1 MLQISGSQAISAFR
15 VEKLLI
21 DVQTNLPHIH
31 VSKLV
36 SEFQH
41 FVDINGELGAEQ
53 HQVLSKLLTYGPKRR
68 EAKNNGQLILVL
80 PRVGTI
86 SPWSTKATNIANN
99 TGLSNV
105 KRLERGIAW
114 YVEAQQALNNTELME
129 LAALL
134 HDPMVESVVFDFDS
148 AQQLFIEQSPK
159 PLTEVDVL
167 DGGRAALDH
176 ANQTMGLALSDDE
189 IEYLVEQYTAIN
201 KNPTDVELMM
211 FAQVNSEHCRHKI
224 FNADWIIDGK
234 EQINSLFGMI
244 RNTHKLNSEGTL
256 VAYSDNSS
264 VLAGSDSARL
274 MVDADSKQFDP
285 VQEPVHILCK
295 VETHNH
301 PTAISPFSGA
311 ATGSGGEI
319 RDEGATGRGSKP
331 KAGLAGFSVSNL
343 RIPGAE
349 QPWENPESKPDR
361 IASSLQIMLDGPI
374 GGAAFNN
381 EFGRPNISGYFR
393 TFEQQVNGETRGYH
407 KPIMLAGGMGNIREQ
422 HVEKN
427 TIPDGA
433 HIIVLGGPA
442 MLIGLGGGAA
452 SSVSTGASS
461 EDLDFASVQRGN
473 PEMQRRCQEV
483 IDTCTAMGK
492 NNPIVSIHD
501 IGAGGLCN
509 ALPELVGDAGKGGHF
524 QLRDVLSEEP
534 GMTPMQIWCNEAQER
549 YTLAVMPEDLDT
561 FKAIC
566 ERERC
571 LYCVVGE
578 ATDQRDLVLDDI
590 EFANGSEREQKP
602 IDLPMDLL
610 FGKPPKMLRNVAS
623 QKVKEE
629 QFDETTIDLKEALY
643 RVLQLPSVADKTF
656 LISIGDR
663 SVTGM
668 ICRDQ
673 MVGKW
678 QVPVADVAVTASSY
692 EGVTGEAM
700 SIGERTPLASINGPA
715 SGRMAIGEALTNM
728 AASSVRSMSEIK
740 LSANWM
746 AAANHPG
753 DDAQLYATVKTV
765 GMEICPQL
773 GISIPVGKDSMSMK
787 TVWQDRESKQNKSVT
802 APVSLIVSAFAPVD
816 DVSKTVTPALH
827 EDFAG
832 SELLFLDIA
841 QGKTRLSLS
850 ALAQVF
856 QQVGTADEC
865 PDVDDSAFLKSSF
878 EFIQAAL
885 KAGFIKAY
893 HDRSDGGLAATLLEM
908 SFASRCGLDIEL
920 PESFGHSQNNRPS
933 SPAASLFNEE
943 LGAVLQVSKV
953 DKSAL
958 MVLATEHGVDGVIHT
973 LGQATDD
980 EHIVIKQ
987 AGKILLQ
994 ESRIDCHRAWS
1005 ATSYEMQKLRDNPS
1019 CAQEEYDRLLD
1030 VKDTGLHSELS
1041 FDVNEDIT
1049 TPFIQTNTRPKIAIL
1064 REQGVNGQMEMAAA
1078 FRYAGFDAIDVTMS
1092 DLMAGR
1098 ASLADFNGLAAC
1110 GGFSY
1115 GDVLG
1120 AGEGWAKTVL
1130 YNTALRD
1137 QFSAYFEREDAF
1149 TLGICNGCQM
1159 VSNLKEIIPGTEH
1172 WPHFVKN
1179 KSEQYEARVIQA
1191 EVQASNSVLLSGMA
1205 GSSMPLV
1212 VAHGEGRAEF
1222 STQSQLD
1229 AIKNQVAI
1237 RYVDSAKN
1245 IANQYPANP
1254 NGSPEG
1260 IAGLCNDDGRVTIMM
1275 PHPERIFRTVANS
1288 WSDESWGEYSPWMR
1302 LFRNA
1307 RVWLC

>member
-1 MLQISGSQAISAFR
+1 MLQISGSQALSSFR
-15 VEKLLI
+15 VEKLLA
-21 DVQTNLPHIH
+21 DVQKTLPS
-31 VSKLV
+31 VQKLV

-41 FVDINGELGAEQ
+41 FVDLDVALDDEHKN
-53 HQVLSKLLTYGPKRR
+53 VLDKLLTYGPKRR
-68 EAKNNGQLILVL
+68 EAAHDGQLIVIL
-80 PRVGTI
+80 PRIGTI
-86 SPWSTKATNIANN
+86 SPWSTKATDIAKNA
-99 TGLSNV
+99 GLARI
-105 KRLERGIAW
+105 KRIERGIAW
-114 YVEAQQALNNTELME
+114 YVQSDSVLTEQE
-129 LAALL
+129 LSELSIKL
-134 HDPMVESVVFDFDS
+134 HDPMVESVVYDFS
-148 AQQLFIEQSPK
+148 AAEQLFVEQSPQ
-159 PLTEVDVL
+159 PLTEVKL
-167 DGGRAALDH
+167 LENGKSALEQ
-176 ANQTMGLALSDDE
+176 ANQDMGLALSDDE
-189 IEYLVEQYTAIN
+189 IDYLTEQYTAIK

-224 FNADWIIDGK
+224 FNADWVIDGN
-234 EQINSLFGMI
+234 EQPNSLFGMI
-244 RNTHKLNSEGTL
+244 RNTHKLNAKGTL

-264 VLAGSDSARL
+264 VLAGSESARF
-274 MVDADSKQFDP
+274 MVNPETKQFSTT
-285 VQEPVHILCK
+285 QEDVHILCK

-301 PTAISPFSGA
+301 PTAISPFPGA

-331 KAGLAGFSVSNL
+331 KAGLNGFSVSNL

-349 QPWENPESKPDR
+349 QSWEGTESKPDR
-361 IASSLQIMLDGPI
+361 IASPLQIMLEGPI

-381 EFGRPNISGYFR
+381 EFGRPNIAGYFR
-393 TFEQQVNGETRGYH
+393 TFEQEVNGEVRGYH

-427 TIPDGA
+427 IIPDGA
-433 HIIVLGGPA
+433 YIIVLGGPA

-452 SSVSTGASS
+452 SSVATGSSS

-524 QLRDVLSEEP
+524 QLREVLNEEP

-549 YTLAVMPEDLDT
+549 YTMAVMPDDLDT

-571 LYCVVGE
+571 LYCVVGQ
-578 ATDQRDLVLDDI
+578 ATDEQSLVLDDE
-590 EFANGSEREQKP
+590 EFVNGSDREQKP

-610 FGKPPKMLRNVAS
+610 FGKPPKMLRDVDSARP
-623 QKVKEE
+623 KVE
-629 QFDETTIDLKEALY
+629 QFDEQKIDINEALY
-643 RVLQLPSVADKTF
+643 RVLNLPSVADKTF
-656 LISIGDR
+656 LITIGDR

-692 EGVTGEAM
+692 EGLTGEAM

-715 SGRMAIGEALTNM
+715 SGRMSIGEALTNM
-728 AASSVRSMSEIK
+728 AAANIRDMSEIK

-753 DDAQLYATVKTV
+753 DDAALYATVETV
-765 GMEICPQL
+765 GMEICPEL

-787 TVWQDRESKQNKSVT
+787 TVWQDRDGDEPRSVT
-802 APVSLIVSAFAPVD
+802 SPVSLIVSAFAPVD
-816 DVSKTVTPALH
+816 DVSKTVTPALND
-827 EDFAG
+827 DFDNT
-832 SELLFLDIA
+832 ELLFLDIA
-841 QGKTRLSLS
+841 QAKTRLSLS
-850 ALAQVF
+850 ALAQVY
-856 QQVGTADEC
+856 QQVGAADQC
-865 PDVDDSAFLKSSF
+865 PDVDNAAFLKSSF
-878 EFIQAAL
+878 LFIQAGI
-885 KAGFIKAY
+885 KAQLIQAY
-893 HDRSDGGLAATLLEM
+893 HDRSDGGLVTTLLEM
-908 SFASRCGLDIEL
+908 AFASRCGMDIDL
-920 PESFGHSQNNRPS
+920 PAQEGSDI
-933 SPAASLFNEE
+933 AALFNEE
-943 LGAVLQVSKV
+943 LGAVLQVKKSDYAALIGLAKEFQVESVLHRIGKAIAGEQITIRKADKV
-953 DKSAL
+953 LISENR
-958 MVLATEHGVDGVIHT
+958 V
-973 LGQATDD
+973 
-980 EHIVIKQ
+980 
-987 AGKILLQ
+987 
-994 ESRIDCHRAWS
+994 DCHRAWS
-1005 ATSYEMQKLRDNPS
+1005 STSYEMQKLRDNPE
-1019 CAQEEYDRLLD
+1019 CAQQEYDRLLNTQD
-1030 VKDTGLHSELS
+1030 SGLHADLS
-1041 FDVNEDIT
+1041 FDVNQDIAA
-1049 TPFIQTNTRPKIAIL
+1049 PFIHSGKRPKVAIL

-1078 FRYAGFDAIDVTMS
+1078 FMHAGFDSVDVTMS

-1098 ASLADFNGLAAC
+1098 ASLEAFNGLAAC

-1130 YNTALRD
+1130 YNNRLRD
-1137 QFSAYFEREDAF
+1137 QFSAYFERQDAF
-1149 TLGICNGCQM
+1149 ALGVCNGCQM
-1159 VSNLKEIIPGTEH
+1159 MSNLKSIVPGAEH

-1191 EVQASNSVLLSGMA
+1191 QVQKSNSVLLEGMA

-1212 VAHGEGRAEF
+1212 VAHGEGHAEF
-1222 STQSQLD
+1222 GSPEQLN
-1229 AIKNQVAI
+1229 AVKEQVAL
-1237 RYVDSAKN
+1237 RYVDSTQT
-1245 IANQYPANP
+1245 IATQYPANP

-1260 IAGLCNDDGRVTIMM
+1260 IAALTNADGRVTIMM

-1288 WSDESWGEYSPWMR
+1288 WSDPEWGEYSPWMR

-1307 RVWLC
+1307 RVWLK